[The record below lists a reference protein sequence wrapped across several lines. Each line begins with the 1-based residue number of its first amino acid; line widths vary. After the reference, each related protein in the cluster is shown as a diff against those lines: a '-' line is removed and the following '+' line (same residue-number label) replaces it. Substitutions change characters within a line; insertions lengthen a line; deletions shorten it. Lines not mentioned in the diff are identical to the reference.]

1 MRQTCSRIARSRFQ
15 KLGAGPSGLNY
26 RLEHILWHTPVTH
39 HKQAVDTKNVFS
51 HVNDD
56 ATKFNL
62 NIDAI

>member
-15 KLGAGPSGLNY
+15 KLSAGPSGLNHFLKY
-26 RLEHILWHTPVTH
+26 ILRHIPATH

-51 HVNDD
+51 HVNN
-56 ATKFNL
+56 AVTKFNL

>member
-1 MRQTCSRIARSRFQ
+1 MRQTFSHIARSRFQ

-26 RLEHILWHTPVTH
+26 LLKHIMWHTHVAH
-39 HKQAVDTKNVFS
+39 YKQAVDTNNMFS